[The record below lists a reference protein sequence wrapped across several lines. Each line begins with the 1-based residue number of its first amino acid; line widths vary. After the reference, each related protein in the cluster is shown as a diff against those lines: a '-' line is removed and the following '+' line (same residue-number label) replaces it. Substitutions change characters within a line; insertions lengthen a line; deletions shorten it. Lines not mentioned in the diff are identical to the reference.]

1 MRKNIFFL
9 ILTFTLLLAQA
20 LFCQEKTPSKAASQ
34 ISVEKIGTYPCG
46 RQPKQVLFSPD
57 GKFIVMPLLEDN
69 GFDIFSVEEKKVV
82 KRINPPNAKKE
93 GFAEGLFIPA
103 KNAFF
108 VSQMTTGN
116 IYEYSYPGF
125 EFRRTV
131 YTHGNWSKF
140 IAWCPEKNMVAVS
153 NWISND
159 ISLLDYDS
167 GKLLGKLKTGAA
179 PRGMVFLDGG
189 KNLLSLSF
197 DSGVVEK
204 FEVDSFKRIDSI
216 KIPKAC
222 MRHVILS
229 KDSKYAFISD
239 MYNCKVYKLEL
250 AAFKIVSSVK
260 IYINPNTIDLFT
272 SGGHSFIFASTRG
285 PNNPKDYTKRSPSN
299 GKIHII
305 DADTMSIVKTFYG
318 GNQPTGL
325 DVSPDGSLLC
335 FSNFQDANIELYKIT
350 CE

>member
-1 MRKNIFFL
+1 MRRNIIFFV
-9 ILTFTLLLAQA
+9 FS
-20 LFCQEKTPSKAASQ
+20 LFLSFMSPLFSQEKALLKIDVQ
-34 ISVEKIGTYPCG
+34 KIGTYSCG

-82 KRINPPNAKKE
+82 KRINPPNSKKF
-93 GFAEGLFIPA
+93 GFAEGLFIPE
-103 KNAFF
+103 KKSFF

-125 EFRRTV
+125 EFRRTI
-131 YTHGNWSKF
+131 YTHGTWSKF
-140 IAWCPEKNMVAVS
+140 IAWCPQTSKLAVS

-159 ISLLDYDS
+159 ISVLDYDS

-179 PRGMVFLDGG
+179 PRGMVFLDEG

-197 DSGVVEK
+197 DSGVIEK
-204 FEVDSFKRIDSI
+204 FNVDTFKRIDSI

-222 MRHVILS
+222 MRHVVLS
-229 KDSKYAFISD
+229 DDSKYAFISD
-239 MYNCKVYKLEL
+239 MYNCKVYKLNL
-250 AAFKIVSSVK
+250 QSFKIENSVK
-260 IYINPNTIDLFT
+260 IYINPNTIDLF
-272 SGGHSFIFASTRG
+272 SSQGHSYIFASTRG
-285 PNNPKDYTKRSPSN
+285 PNNPRDYTKRSPSN

-305 DADTMSIVKTFYG
+305 DAQSMKIVKTFFG

-335 FSNFQDANIELYKIT
+335 FSNFQDANIELYKIVF
-350 CE
+350 EQNE